1 MSGAARAPAGSG
13 SGPAHTTLAISQ
25 VHKESWFRSFHP
37 QWQTHAAAYELL
49 FRPRQWVREA
59 VRCEMRAGGLLPGRF
74 SVAHLRESAEKR
86 RVLPPS
92 LYRAS
97 RRIDARA
104 CAACARIRKERG
116 HTLAPLRSYPA
127 AIEAML
133 REGNESTLFLQAR
146 PSPNAR

>member
-59 VRCEMRAGGLLPGRF
+59 VRCRLNEELAVAPRAELTTAC
-74 SVAHLRESAEKR
+74 VARNL
-86 RVLPPS
+86 
-92 LYRAS
+92 
-97 RRIDARA
+97 
-104 CAACARIRKERG
+104 
-116 HTLAPLRSYPA
+116 
-127 AIEAML
+127 
-133 REGNESTLFLQAR
+133 
-146 PSPNAR
+146 